1 MKYADWSLSAP
12 VNLTWEIT
20 HECNLRCVHCLS
32 ASSDASPGEL
42 TFDECKGIVDQLAEL
57 KVFEI
62 NFGGGEPLLKDYF
75 LPLLRYIHTKGIVT
89 CISTNGTALTD
100 EAIDCFTGS
109 PLVNVQVSLDGATP
123 PVNDSIRGKGTF
135 QKIIKGIERLAG
147 KNIPLSINT
156 VVTSMNFTQLRQ
168 LKELA
173 TTYGANLRVS
183 RFRPSGRARQSW
195 EALKLNSSQLQEL
208 AGWLSSDPSILTGDS
223 FFSISQ
229 YGRRQLGLDMC
240 GACKMTGCIDA
251 SGNVFPCAFLQD
263 MPFFGGNLR
272 EKMKRHS
279 RESGNP
285 GGGFKDIWD
294 NAAAFHRF
302 RKLEPSA
309 CRACSRFEKCRGG
322 CPAVAYFV
330 TRDLNTAD
338 PECLVNWSRDVSAG
352 SPLAK

>member
-1 MKYADWSLSAP
+1 MKYADWPLSAP

-32 ASSDASPGEL
+32 ASSIASPGEL
-42 TFDECKGIVDQLAEL
+42 TFDECRAIVDQLAAL
-57 KVFEI
+57 KVFEV

-75 LPLLRYIHTKGIVT
+75 LPLLRYIHEKGIVT

-100 EAIDCFTGS
+100 EAIDCFTGN

-123 PVNDSIRGKGTF
+123 AVNDCIRGKGTF
-135 QKIIKGIERLAG
+135 QRIIKGIELLSG

-156 VVTSMNFTQLRQ
+156 VVTSLNFMQLRR

-173 TTYGANLRVS
+173 ASYGANLRVS
-183 RFRPSGRARQSW
+183 RFRPSGRARESW
-195 EALKLNSSQLQEL
+195 EMLKLNSSQLQEL
-208 AGWLSSDPSILTGDS
+208 SAWLGSDPSILTGDS

-229 YGRRQLGLDMC
+229 DGRRRLGLDMC
-240 GACKMTGCIDA
+240 GACKMTGCIDP

-263 MPFFGGNLR
+263 TPFCGGNLR
-272 EKMKRHS
+272 EKS
-279 RESGNP
+279 
-285 GGGFKDIWD
+285 FKDIWD
-294 NAAAFHRF
+294 NAPAFHRF
-302 RKLEPSA
+302 RALEPAA
-309 CRACSRFEKCRGG
+309 CRLCSRFEKCRGG

-338 PECLVNWSRDVSAG
+338 PECLVNWSRDISSA
-352 SPLAK
+352 PLIK

>member
-1 MKYADWSLSAP
+1 MKYADWPLSAP

-32 ASSDASPGEL
+32 ASSTASPGEL
-42 TFDECKGIVDQLAEL
+42 TFDECRAIVDQLAAL
-57 KVFEI
+57 KVFEV

-75 LPLLRYIHTKGIVT
+75 LPLLRYIHEKGIVT

-100 EAIDCFTGS
+100 EAIDCFTGN

-123 PVNDSIRGKGTF
+123 AVNDRIRGKGTF
-135 QKIIKGIERLAG
+135 QRIIKGIELLSG

-156 VVTSMNFTQLRQ
+156 VVTSLNFMQLRR

-173 TTYGANLRVS
+173 ASYGANLRVS
-183 RFRPSGRARQSW
+183 RFRPSGRARESW
-195 EALKLNSSQLQEL
+195 EMLKLNSSQLQEL
-208 AGWLSSDPSILTGDS
+208 SAWLGSDPSILTGDS

-229 YGRRQLGLDMC
+229 DGRRRLGLDMC
-240 GACKMTGCIDA
+240 GACKMTGCIDP

-263 MPFFGGNLR
+263 TPFCGGNLR
-272 EKMKRHS
+272 EKS
-279 RESGNP
+279 
-285 GGGFKDIWD
+285 FKDIWD
-294 NAAAFHRF
+294 NAPAFHRF
-302 RKLEPSA
+302 RALEPAA
-309 CRACSRFEKCRGG
+309 CRLCSRFEKCRGG

-338 PECLVNWSRDVSAG
+338 PECLVNWSRDISSA
-352 SPLAK
+352 PLIK